1 MFKRSILKELGLWCA
16 QTNPKPLVIRGARQ
30 VGKTTL
36 VKEFGKQFEQ
46 FIYLN
51 LELREDKRPFED
63 FSNIETLVQTIFLIK
78 NKQVRLK
85 EKTLLFIDEI
95 QEYPPA
101 LNMLRYF
108 YEQEPKLLV
117 ITAGSTLETLF
128 DKNIHFPAGR
138 VEYKVLRPASFQEF
152 LDACGERVALERL
165 MEIPLASYAY
175 HTLLNLFHSYALT
188 GGMPEVV
195 NHYSKHKDITALSS
209 IYDSLITSYSD
220 DVEKYSVTAQ
230 QTQLIRHAI
239 SNVFKEAGKRI
250 TYEGFGNSLYRSR
263 DMGEALRTLEKAFLI
278 QLIFPQ
284 VGATL
289 PLAPDLKK
297 KPRLQVLDTGI
308 LNYAAGIQTDII
320 QSKDLNSVYKGIM
333 IEHLIGQELLAH
345 QYLSLSSLH
354 FWVREKTTSSA
365 EVDFLYPYKGKLIP
379 IEVKSGATGK
389 LKSLHL
395 FMDLSSHKMAIRFYS
410 GEININQVA
419 TPSGKDFFLLS
430 LPYFL
435 ATRLEGYLDWFER
448 EINTIK

>member
-1 MFKRSILKELGLWCA
+1 
-16 QTNPKPLVIRGARQ
+16 
-30 VGKTTL
+30 
-36 VKEFGKQFEQ
+36 
-46 FIYLN
+46 
-51 LELREDKRPFED
+51 
-63 FSNIETLVQTIFLIK
+63 
-78 NKQVRLK
+78 
-85 EKTLLFIDEI
+85 
-95 QEYPPA
+95 
-101 LNMLRYF
+101 
-108 YEQEPKLLV
+108 
-117 ITAGSTLETLF
+117 
-128 DKNIHFPAGR
+128 
-138 VEYKVLRPASFQEF
+138 
-152 LDACGERVALERL
+152 
-165 MEIPLASYAY
+165 
-175 HTLLNLFHSYALT
+175 
-188 GGMPEVV
+188 
-195 NHYSKHKDITALSS
+195 
-209 IYDSLITSYSD
+209 
-220 DVEKYSVTAQ
+220 
-230 QTQLIRHAI
+230 
-239 SNVFKEAGKRI
+239 
-250 TYEGFGNSLYRSR
+250 
-263 DMGEALRTLEKAFLI
+263 
-278 QLIFPQ
+278 
-284 VGATL
+284 
-289 PLAPDLKK
+289 
-297 KPRLQVLDTGI
+297 VLDTGI